1 MNAFKRQPY
10 GCLSLSKNLVEFR
23 PKGRNKVQYH
33 FSHGRVPGE
42 KYFSDR
48 KRANF
53 VHKICALQRAFHRET
68 VKNTFLT
75 VSGSRMAA
83 FCLQLKRPNRK
94 IYTRIQ
100 YSWNQRR

>member
-1 MNAFKRQPY
+1 M
-10 GCLSLSKNLVEFR
+10 GSLISLSKNLVEFR
-23 PKGRNKVQYH
+23 PKGRNKAQYH

-53 VHKICALQRAFHRET
+53 AHKICALQRAANSMKIVDFHRET

-75 VSGSRMAA
+75 VSAE
-83 FCLQLKRPNRK
+83 Q
-94 IYTRIQ
+94 TT
-100 YSWNQRR
+100 

>member
-23 PKGRNKVQYH
+23 PKGRNKVKFY
-33 FSHGRVPGE
+33 FLHGRVPGE

-53 VHKICALQRAFHRET
+53 AHKICALQRAENSMKYRA
-68 VKNTFLT
+68 KNTSQTANVQILLT
-75 VSGSRMAA
+75 KFVRCSGLQSR
-83 FCLQLKRPNRK
+83 
-94 IYTRIQ
+94 
-100 YSWNQRR
+100 